1 MLFNRALLGRG
12 RLVARF
18 DAKEQT
24 SMPRY
29 TSMPRFQRYSIA
41 LKNAVDTL

>member
-12 RLVARF
+12 RLVAGF

-24 SMPRY
+24 SL
-29 TSMPRFQRYSIA
+29 PRFQMYSIA